1 MKVDQKK
8 EVKMDY
14 GNQLIKILMENK
26 NKIKKKLEILK
37 LMFVSTQDFCKML
50 MITKKLKLIV
60 NQIVMID
67 HIVLQMVNKDILKII
82 IVIKLITI

>member
-8 EVKMDY
+8 EVHMDY

-82 IVIKLITI
+82 NVIKLITI

>member
-1 MKVDQKK
+1 
-8 EVKMDY
+8 
-14 GNQLIKILMENK
+14 MENK

>member
-8 EVKMDY
+8 EVHMDY